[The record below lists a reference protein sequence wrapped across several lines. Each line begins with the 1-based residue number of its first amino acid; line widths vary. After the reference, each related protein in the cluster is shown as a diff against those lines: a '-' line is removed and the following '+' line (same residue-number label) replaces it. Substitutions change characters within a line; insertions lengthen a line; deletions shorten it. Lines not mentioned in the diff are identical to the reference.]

1 MAESDQDRDDE
12 ERMLRTVALRNAETI
27 FISRQRHDEELLRA
41 NEALEGRT
49 GELARSLAAMR
60 ATLEATTDGILVTD
74 LDGQVTDANEK
85 FARMWQLPPDLPLIS
100 THQELLGQMSPQI
113 VQPEEFIG
121 RIAEIYA
128 VWPEDT
134 FDTLYFSDGRVF
146 ERFTRI
152 QSVDNRR
159 SGRVWSFRDITERM
173 RTEEAL
179 REETRVLEVLNRT
192 GTAIA
197 STLDLQTLVQAV
209 TDAATQLSGARFG
222 AFFYNTTDE
231 RGDAFQLY
239 TLSGLPREAF
249 ERFGWPRATA
259 LFGPTFRG
267 EGPIRC
273 DDVLHD
279 PRYGRM
285 PPHHGMPQ
293 GHPPVRSFL
302 AVPVLSRAGESIGGL
317 FFGHPEPGVFTERA
331 VRVAVSV
338 AAQAAIAIDN
348 ARLYED
354 VKRAALEREAL
365 LEAERSAREDAER
378 TGRMKDEFLATLSH
392 ELRTPLNA
400 MLGWS
405 HILLSGKSNP
415 DDTRRGLEAIARN
428 AKAQTRLIE
437 DLLDMNRIVS
447 GKVRLDVQP
456 TDLAS
461 VIDAA
466 LDSVRPSADS
476 KEIRLLAHVGA
487 RVGPVSGDP
496 NRLQQIIWNLLSNA
510 IKFTSK
516 GGTVTLRL
524 DRIDSHVEVA
534 VMDTGIGIEPA
545 FLPQVFDRFR
555 QADSSTTRR
564 HGGLG
569 LGLSIVK
576 HLVELHGGTVRADSA
591 GDGKGASFVV
601 SLPLPSIKAE
611 PMVGDECKHADSGP
625 EGADAEISVRLD
637 NVNVLVVDDEQD
649 ARELIEN
656 VLLQSGARVWTAGT
670 ADEGLAIIGAQRPD
684 IIVSD
689 IGMPGKDGYEF
700 IREVRGLGLLAGGRT
715 PAIALTAFARSE
727 DRTRAMIAG
736 YQVHISKPIEP
747 GELVATVASLTG
759 LTVGR

>member
-1 MAESDQDRDDE
+1 MAESDQDRADE

-41 NEALEGRT
+41 NEALERRT
-49 GELARSLAAMR
+49 EELARSLAAMR

-74 LDGQVTDANEK
+74 LHGQVTDANEK
-85 FARMWQLPPDLPLIS
+85 FARMWRLPPDQPLIA
-100 THQELLGQMSPQI
+100 THQELLGRMSRQV
-113 VQPEEFIG
+113 VQPEEFIA

-249 ERFGWPRATA
+249 ERFGRPRATA

-279 PRYGRM
+279 PRYGGM

-331 VRVAVSV
+331 ERVAVSV

-354 VKRAALEREAL
+354 VKRAAVEREAL
-365 LEAERSAREDAER
+365 LEAERAAREDAER
-378 TGRMKDEFLATLSH
+378 IGRMKDEFLATLSH

-405 HILLSGKSNP
+405 HILLSGKSKP
-415 DDTRRGLEAIARN
+415 QDTQRGLEAIARN
-428 AKAQTRLIE
+428 ARAQTRLIE

-476 KEIRLLAHVGA
+476 KEISLLAHIDA
-487 RVGPVSGDP
+487 RIGPVSGDP
-496 NRLQQIIWNLLSNA
+496 NRLQQIVWNLLSNA
-510 IKFTSK
+510 IKFTPK

-524 DRIDSHVEVA
+524 DRIDSHVEVT
-534 VMDTGIGIEPA
+534 VVDTGIGIEPA

-611 PMVGDECKHADSGP
+611 PMVGDECKHADSGLV
-625 EGADAEISVRLD
+625 GAGAEISARLD

-670 ADEGLAIIGAQRPD
+670 ADEGLTIIGAQRPD

-700 IREVRGLGLLAGGRT
+700 IREVRGLGPLAGGRT